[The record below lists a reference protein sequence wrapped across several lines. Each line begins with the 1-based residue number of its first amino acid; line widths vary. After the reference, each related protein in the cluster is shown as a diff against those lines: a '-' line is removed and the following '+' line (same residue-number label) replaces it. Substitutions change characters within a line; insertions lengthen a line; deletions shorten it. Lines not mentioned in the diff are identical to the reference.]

1 MLLVNLDLIVEAA
14 EEMQR
19 VFHLFCSV
27 PARGRGQRAGL
38 RSNMIGG

>member
-19 VFHLFCSV
+19 VFHPFCSV
-27 PARGRGQRAGL
+27 PAGAGDRGLGCEV
-38 RSNMIGG
+38 I